1 MLLQSFLLETASRA
15 VNSSYEICI
24 ELEIINISSYKISFL
39 LLFDWIRIF
48 FFRTV
53 CLIAGG
59 IFLFRSSYM
68 RNDKFSNRFLRVVLI
83 FGFSIG
89 LLVFSPNLVR
99 ILLGWDGLGVTSYL
113 LVCYYRR
120 EKRFNARI
128 LTALSNRLGDVVL
141 LLLIAINLNPA
152 IINFGLFSYSNLD
165 TIFFLSLV
173 LVASITKRAQIPFS
187 AWLPAAIAAPTP
199 VSALVHSSTLVT
211 AGVYLLIR
219 FNFILFNANI
229 AAITLWVGCLT
240 ILIAGA
246 RALLELDIKKI
257 IALSTLSQLG
267 VMVFTLGL
275 GEIFLRW
282 FHLIRH
288 AYFKAIIFIGA
299 GAIIHRVRGYQDI
312 RKIGSL
318 NRNNFL
324 ISRVFLT
331 GSLSLCGMPFLTG
344 FYSKDAILEQ
354 FLINSFRIWTLRVV
368 FLATML
374 TSAYSIRVIL
384 ILFTFFSSRERL
396 RLEGDSVNRMSAG
409 ILTLFIPAVT
419 GGIVLSCWSQSSSL
433 VELPFWIKVSVIIG
447 VVLTALLAILRG
459 VKYLPRN
466 YFISGIHQIWF
477 IPNLAS
483 PFLSLIILSNAK
495 KIKKIQEDTWVL
507 WGAGGWINIIILPEN
522 IGALL
527 NAKLLNSILIVG
539 ILILIF

>member
-1 MLLQSFLLETASRA
+1 LLLQSFLLETASRA

>member
-419 GGIVLSCWSQSSSL
+419 GGIVLSCWSQPSSL

-522 IGALL
+522 IRALL